1 MPLLGQLRVIRWFW
15 RLCPLAQRIPGFLY
29 MIDIPFWCYI
39 ERTCLMILCC
49 LVTVQII
56 GLKTGFIFCSASFSK
71 SNVFENWGCNF
82 IPLWSHTAIQKA
94 ALFQLQDWSMA
105 DKSVFTKVS
114 SQPHEVPA
122 DNCSFSLCSGWYKC
136 LCRNNTASAS
146 GVFPV
151 SCLEMHVH

>member
-49 LVTVQII
+49 LVTVQIT

-71 SNVFENWGCNF
+71 SNMCLKIEDVILLHYGVTQLYKRQRCSSYKTGPWQISLYSPRYLHSPMRCQQ
-82 IPLWSHTAIQKA
+82 ITALSA
-94 ALFQLQDWSMA
+94 YALVCINVYAETTLHQPQVCFQLA
-105 DKSVFTKVS
+105 
-114 SQPHEVPA
+114 A
-122 DNCSFSLCSGWYKC
+122 
-136 LCRNNTASAS
+136 
-146 GVFPV
+146 
-151 SCLEMHVH
+151 